1 MNPAQRDIIDL
12 EAVAAFAPTD
22 LAGLALWLDASDA
35 STISL
40 DVSNNV
46 SQWNDKSGNARHA
59 AQANALLRPA
69 WGTQTQNGKNLI
81 VTDAAG
87 ATRLVTGSAASSGF
101 FGTNRNT
108 GTQFRV
114 FKNVGG
120 TLPGGWHRADTAF
133 LDTVIWRTNQ
143 FHLFL
148 HGSYN
153 DTANTVFGTNWFTAN
168 MSLYVASFDIAG
180 QQVALRRD
188 KAAFV
193 TLNLASN
200 AAFNSTNMTWQ
211 NNWDASAATIYEAE
225 MIHYNRLLTASEI
238 SQVEDY
244 LSAKWGL

>member
-35 STISL
+35 STITL

-69 WGTQTQNGKNLI
+69 WGTQTQNGKSLI

-87 ATRLVTGSAASSGF
+87 LTRLVTGSVASSGF

-114 FKNVGG
+114 FKYVGG
-120 TLPGGWHRADTAF
+120 VLPGGWHRVDTAF
-133 LDTVIWRTNQ
+133 LDTVIWRTDQ
-143 FHLFL
+143 FHYFG
-148 HGSYN
+148 HGSFN
-153 DTANTVFGTNWFTAN
+153 DTAATVFGSNWFTAN
-168 MSLYVASFDIAG
+168 MGIYVASFNIAG

-200 AAFNSTNMTWQ
+200 AAFNVTNMNWK
-211 NNWDASAATIYEAE
+211 NNWDASGATIYEAE